1 MRTADSFELY
11 RRGFFFCEKKEKNSK
26 KNKNPGATLEKQGEY
41 KYTFSVFARKY
52 TVILS

>member
-1 MRTADSFELY
+1 MRTADSFEMY
-11 RRGFFFCEKKEKNSK
+11 RRSFLCRKQNKKSLN
-26 KNKNPGATLEKQGEY
+26 KNKNPGATLEKIEEY